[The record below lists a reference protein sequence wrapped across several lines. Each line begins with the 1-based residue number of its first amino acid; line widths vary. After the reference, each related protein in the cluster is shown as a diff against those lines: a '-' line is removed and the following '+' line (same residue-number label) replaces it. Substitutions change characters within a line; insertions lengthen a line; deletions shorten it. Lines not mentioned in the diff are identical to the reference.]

1 MKNSSATMTH
11 AYIIAS
17 NDAEARDKT
26 AAALEQTLVC
36 EAGGE
41 GFCGV
46 CSQCRRAAA
55 GVHPDII
62 FIDRT
67 TDDKG
72 KLRREIY
79 VDQIRAMSAD
89 AWVRPQQ
96 ASRKVYVIREAGL
109 MNAAAQNAALKI
121 LEEPP
126 SYAVFVLCVNS
137 AHELLPTVQS
147 RCVIIRSAENMP
159 ETKNEQASGLVD
171 AALSGDEAR
180 LLQLCCGYEVLD
192 ADKSAELINDARI
205 YISRA
210 ICRGCGDIGCSVNN
224 ATELLKVL
232 DTAAE
237 YLKMNV
243 GVKHVWGYISV
254 SAILK

>member
-1 MKNSSATMTH
+1 MKNSSIIMSH

-17 NDAEARDKT
+17 NNAEAREKSS
-26 AAALEQTLVC
+26 AELAQTLVC
-36 EAGGE
+36 DEGGDS
-41 GFCGV
+41 FCGV
-46 CSQCRRAAA
+46 CPQCRRAAT

-62 FIDRT
+62 IIDRT

-89 AWVRPQQ
+89 VWVCPQQ
-96 ASRKVYVIREAGL
+96 ANRKVYVIREAGL
-109 MNAAAQNAALKI
+109 MNTAAQNAALKI

-126 SYAVFVLCVNS
+126 AYAVFVLCAGS
-137 AHELLPTVQS
+137 AQELLPTVRS
-147 RCVIIRSAENMP
+147 RCVLIRAAEDAAEKN
-159 ETKNEQASGLVD
+159 NEQACGLVE

-180 LLQLCCGYEVLD
+180 LLEFCCGCEALD
-192 ADKSAELINDARI
+192 SDKSAELINDARI

-210 ICRGCGDIGCSVNN
+210 ICGGCGDIGCSVNC
-224 ATELLKVL
+224 AVELLKII

-243 GVKHVWGYISV
+243 GAKHVWGYISV